1 MCQYERLVVCGTTLE
16 EATQR
21 GPGLVFDIHNL
32 YFHFQNQIL
41 IKIGARTCV
50 LTLKKL
56 PLGRLCLWQYSFP
69 MVSLTW
75 IIDISIPKPG
85 IVFVLPFLE
94 TATLVDIRVKVF
106 EVSPPEA
113 AFVLKI
119 RCEIDALHS
128 TNVLNNKTKT
138 FLSIFWS

>member
-1 MCQYERLVVCGTTLE
+1 
-16 EATQR
+16 
-21 GPGLVFDIHNL
+21 
-32 YFHFQNQIL
+32 
-41 IKIGARTCV
+41 
-50 LTLKKL
+50 
-56 PLGRLCLWQYSFP
+56 
-69 MVSLTW
+69 MVSLTL

-106 EVSPPEA
+106 EVSRPEA

-128 TNVLNNKTKT
+128 NNVLNNKTKT